1 MLAVG
6 IHRQGVR
13 EAGLARGLE
22 RVQHGGALADVAR
35 QHLDAQAR
43 VVGRHR
49 AQPVGRAVAAAV
61 DDDPHRRPGG
71 ARGANRVVDE
81 RRRCRSSG

>member
-13 EAGLARGLE
+13 EAGLARRFE

-35 QHLDAQAR
+35 QHVDAQAR
-43 VVGRHR
+43 VVAAIARSPSAVPSLLPSTTTQTGDQAAR
-49 AQPVGRAVAAAV
+49 A
-61 DDDPHRRPGG
+61 
-71 ARGANRVVDE
+71 ARTV
-81 RRRCRSSG
+81 S